1 MTKSTTQVVND
12 LLTRRDA
19 VLQQLA
25 EMAAT
30 SPGGL
35 PNTSGTGDHIDH
47 VGLRQSLYAE
57 LNEIDSLLA
66 RMEGPR
72 ESISQGRLT

>member
-1 MTKSTTQVVND
+1 MPNSTTQIIQK

-19 VLQQLA
+19 VVQQLA
-25 EMAAT
+25 EMVST

-35 PNTSGTGDHIDH
+35 PNTSGTGDHVDH
-47 VGLRQSLYAE
+47 IGLRQSLYAE
-57 LNEIDSLLA
+57 LKEIDELLA
-66 RMEGPR
+66 RIEGPQ